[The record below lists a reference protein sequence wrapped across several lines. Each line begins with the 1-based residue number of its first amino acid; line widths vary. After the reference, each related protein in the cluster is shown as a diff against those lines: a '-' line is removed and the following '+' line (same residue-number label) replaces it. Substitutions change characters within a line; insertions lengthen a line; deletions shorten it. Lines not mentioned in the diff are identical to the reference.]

1 MWVPA
6 LITGKFLHGVTVT
19 IVHIAV
25 QKMTVETVPKDVA
38 GVFVPVTNIFM
49 ATGYTL
55 ILGSGLILPK
65 GDYSPGLELSGDN
78 LDAYNSNR
86 EDQAWRFVY
95 IFPVILN
102 VLMLLGYFIFI
113 RAEPILH
120 ALKIGDDEQ
129 ALSLIDKVYDS
140 AEDRQ

>member
-1 MWVPA
+1 MPA
-6 LITGKFLHGVTVT
+6 LVAGKLLHGVTVT

-38 GVFVPVTNIFM
+38 GVFVPVTNLFM

-65 GDYSPGLELSGDN
+65 GDYSPGLELIGDN

-86 EDQAWRFVY
+86 ED
-95 IFPVILN
+95 
-102 VLMLLGYFIFI
+102 
-113 RAEPILH
+113 
-120 ALKIGDDEQ
+120 
-129 ALSLIDKVYDS
+129 
-140 AEDRQ
+140 